1 LRRAVFSSIIGCHY
15 FSGSPR
21 TFELPSAEITA
32 IVNLVTTFILFA
44 VVSTI
49 LLPILSGSVVLV
61 QRRVDNSADYNTD
74 YDTNSVT
81 NPDNIDLA
89 GGYYNSY
96 QEDPYNSVEDP
107 YNTAS
112 SNTNQNYY
120 DPYYGYNYA
129 GKYFRFNFFFFK
141 VEKI

>member
-1 LRRAVFSSIIGCHY
+1 M
-15 FSGSPR
+15 
-21 TFELPSAEITA
+21 
-32 IVNLVTTFILFA
+32 
-44 VVSTI
+44 VSTI

-61 QRRVDNSADYNTD
+61 QRRVDTSADYNTD

-96 QEDPYNSVEDP
+96 QEDPYNTVEDP

-129 GKYFRFNFFFFK
+129 GKYFIFNFVFYFILRKGYLPNLLESALCHQIFVFWARDLKFWLQLRFFEPVK
-141 VEKI
+141 MARSDLT

>member
-1 LRRAVFSSIIGCHY
+1 MAAII

-61 QRRVDNSADYNTD
+61 QRRVDTSADYNTD

-96 QEDPYNSVEDP
+96 QEDPYNTAEDP

-129 GKYFRFNFFFFK
+129 GKYFIFNFFLLFYFGK
-141 VEKI
+141 F

>member
-1 LRRAVFSSIIGCHY
+1 M
-15 FSGSPR
+15 
-21 TFELPSAEITA
+21 
-32 IVNLVTTFILFA
+32 
-44 VVSTI
+44 VSTI

-61 QRRVDNSADYNTD
+61 QRRVDTSADYNTD

-129 GKYFRFNFFFFK
+129 GKYFIFNFVLFLFWEILK
-141 VEKI
+141 KNLP